1 MLRGRLPL
9 KRFVRG
15 AALHQ
20 RCRPAGCDT
29 CGAPRR
35 RRPADGSGS
44 PPRRG
49 QAAKPCCAAEAGCAR
64 HVLYSAFAPITALM
78 RRTPAEELS
87 SFWMV
92 KDTSSP
98 VYWAWGPPQISLLK
112 SPMV

>member
-35 RRPADGSGS
+35 R
-44 PPRRG
+44 G
-49 QAAKPCCAAEAGCAR
+49 QAAKPCCAAVAGCAR

-98 VYWAWGPPQISLLK
+98 VFWAWGPPQISLLK